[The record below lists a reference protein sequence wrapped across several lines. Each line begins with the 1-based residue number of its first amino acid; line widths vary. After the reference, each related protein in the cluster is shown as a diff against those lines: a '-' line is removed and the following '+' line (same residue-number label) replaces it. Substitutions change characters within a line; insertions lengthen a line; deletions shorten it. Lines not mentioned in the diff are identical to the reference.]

1 MKIKIVLSLLFAIL
15 SATFITS
22 CSVTNITGSGNL
34 TTKTLE
40 YSGFTS
46 IDVQNGLE
54 VDLTQSDTYSVEV
67 TADDNI
73 IEYIEISTPWE
84 GYSLHIKAK
93 PNTVFNNATAL
104 VTIKMPELNNVELS
118 GGSSANITGFNS
130 TGGMAIYLSGGS
142 QIGTFITPGNI
153 TVRNIDFGL
162 SGGSQVRLSG
172 SASNLTID
180 CSGGSNID
188 LENFSVNNA
197 DVVLSGGS
205 EAKINVTDTLD
216 FNLSGGSELLYTGN
230 PAMGDMDVTGDS
242 NIIKK

>member
-1 MKIKIVLSLLFAIL
+1 VNYIS
-15 SATFITS
+15 
-22 CSVTNITGSGNL
+22 GSGNL

-84 GYSLHIKAK
+84 GYSLHIKTK
-93 PNTVFNNATAL
+93 PNTVFRNATAL

-130 TGGMAIYLSGGS
+130 TGGMSIYLSGGS

-172 SASNLTID
+172 SATNLTID

-197 DVVLSGGS
+197 DIKLSGGS
-205 EAKINVTDTLD
+205 EATVNVIGTLD
-216 FNLSGGSELLYTGN
+216 VNLSGGSELFYTGN
-230 PAMGDMDVTGDS
+230 PTMGDIELSGDS
-242 NIIKK
+242 EIIKK